1 MMYLTEGSKV
11 KYLGCAVFNTYMIII
26 RPKKLTQYEPKYWF
40 PLRLFELTDLEEGQG
55 KHITIIRYPC
65 AAFLKFVILHNQ
77 ET

>member
-55 KHITIIRYPC
+55 NKIRSHY
-65 AAFLKFVILHNQ
+65 LHLQNYMPS
-77 ET
+77 

>member
-26 RPKKLTQYEPKYWF
+26 RPKKLSQYEPKYWF

-55 KHITIIRYPC
+55 KT
-65 AAFLKFVILHNQ
+65 
-77 ET
+77 